1 MMMYCVGGDIT
12 NLAAE
17 QTGLTTVQVTW
28 TAPPGPPAGGY
39 QITVAEASIS
49 NVNDQ
54 ESPPYT
60 FTTSEL
66 GVHTVQ
72 VTPTSQ
78 HFPAGQTVSVMVTVE
93 GEGETLN
100 HILNVM
106 VLHMIQQVLEKQVLL
121 HHH

>member
-1 MMMYCVGGDIT
+1 MFAYNYGAGGEIT
-12 NLAAE
+12 DLTAV

-39 QITVAEASIS
+39 RITVAEASIS
-49 NVNDQ
+49 NANDQ
-54 ESPPYT
+54 ESPYT

-72 VTPTSQ
+72 VTPSPQ
-78 HFPAGQTVSVMVTVE
+78 HFPGQTVSVMVTVE

-100 HILNVM
+100 HMLNV
-106 VLHMIQQVLEKQVLL
+106 IWYCI
-121 HHH
+121 